1 MPSRRWILKSL
12 LSLSESDCRQLQDD
26 LHSLEKWES
35 YWRLEFNPS
44 KSNVIWVTRRRTL
57 FKFQYKLQGKV
68 LEAVDTTKYLGIY
81 LSHDLRW
88 NDHVNEITTKANK
101 TLNFLRRNLGTC
113 LAKSKERAYK
123 APVRPIVEYSA
134 TVWDP
139 YVAKNIQQV
148 EMIQRR
154 AARWVLGSY
163 DRSDSVTDML
173 SSLKWRS
180 LELRRSDARLCMLY
194 K

>member
-1 MPSRRWILKSL
+1 MKEATFSLPSRRWILKSL

-35 YWRLEFNPS
+35 DWRVEFNPS

-68 LEAVDTTKYLGIY
+68 LGTVDTTKYLGIN

-101 TLNFLRRNLGTC
+101 TLNFSTPQ
-113 LAKSKERAYK
+113 SKERAYK
-123 APVRPIVEYSA
+123 ALVRPIVEYSA
-134 TVWDP
+134 TVWNP

-148 EMIQRR
+148 EMIQR
-154 AARWVLGSY
+154 
-163 DRSDSVTDML
+163 
-173 SSLKWRS
+173 
-180 LELRRSDARLCMLY
+180 
-194 K
+194 

>member
-1 MPSRRWILKSL
+1 MPSRRWILNSL
-12 LSLSESDCRQLQDD
+12 LSLSGSDCRQLQDD

-35 YWRLEFNPS
+35 DWRMEFNPS

-68 LEAVDTTKYLGIY
+68 LEAVDTTKYLEIY

-88 NDHVNEITTKANK
+88 NDHVNEITTKPNK

-113 LAKSKERAYK
+113 LAKSKERAYR
-123 APVRPIVEYSA
+123 APVTPIVKYSA

-139 YVAKNIQQV
+139 KNIQQV

-154 AARWVLGSY
+154 PVRRVVGGY
-163 DRSDSVTDML
+163 DRLDSVTDMI